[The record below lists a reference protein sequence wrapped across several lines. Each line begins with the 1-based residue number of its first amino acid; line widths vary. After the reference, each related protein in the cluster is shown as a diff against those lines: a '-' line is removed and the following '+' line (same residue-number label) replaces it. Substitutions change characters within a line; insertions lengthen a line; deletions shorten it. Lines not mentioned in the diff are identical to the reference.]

1 MVSAVI
7 FDLGG
12 AFVDWPDGEEAVA
25 ERFGEGFVSDMFDRS
40 EPDEVVSLPRT
51 ELVSMLERSGL
62 MYVLVDAPPGDQ
74 TQPET
79 LPVMLAW
86 EFAEGLRGR

>member
-12 AFVDWPDGEEAVA
+12 TVVDRPNREEAV
-25 ERFGEGFVSDMFDRS
+25 ERFGEGFVSDMFERS

-62 MYVLVDAPPGDQ
+62 MYVLSWTRRLTTKPSPRPSRQCWPGSSR
-74 TQPET
+74 
-79 LPVMLAW
+79 
-86 EFAEGLRGR
+86 RG

>member
-7 FDLGG
+7 FDLGSTL
-12 AFVDWPDGEEAVA
+12 VDWPNREGAV
-25 ERFGEGFVSDMFDRS
+25 ERFGEGLVSDTFERS

-51 ELVSMLERSGL
+51 QLVSMLERSGL
-62 MYVLVDAPPGDQ
+62 MYVLVNAPPGYQ

-79 LPVMLAW
+79 LPAMLAW
-86 EFAEGLRGR
+86 VFVEGLRGR

>member
-1 MVSAVI
+1 
-7 FDLGG
+7 
-12 AFVDWPDGEEAVA
+12 
-25 ERFGEGFVSDMFDRS
+25 
-40 EPDEVVSLPRT
+40 
-51 ELVSMLERSGL
+51 

-79 LPVMLAW
+79 LPVMLTW

>member
-7 FDLGG
+7 FDLGSTL
-12 AFVDWPDGEEAVA
+12 VNWPHWEEAV
-25 ERFGEGFVSDMFDRS
+25 ERFGEGFVSDMFERS
-40 EPDEVVSLPRT
+40 ESDEVVSLPRMQP
-51 ELVSMLERSGL
+51 VSMLERSGL

-86 EFAEGLRGR
+86 EFAVGLRGR

>member
-7 FDLGG
+7 FDLGSTLVDRPNREG
-12 AFVDWPDGEEAVA
+12 AV
-25 ERFGEGFVSDMFDRS
+25 ERFGEGFVSDTFERS

-62 MYVLVDAPPGDQ
+62 MYLLVDAPPGYQ

-86 EFAEGLRGR
+86 EFAERLRGR

>member
-7 FDLGG
+7 FDLGSTV
-12 AFVDWPDGEEAVA
+12 VDRPNREEAV
-25 ERFGEGFVSDMFDRS
+25 ERFGEGFVSDMFERS

>member
-7 FDLGG
+7 FDLGSTL
-12 AFVDWPDGEEAVA
+12 VDWPNWEEAV
-25 ERFGEGFVSDMFDRS
+25 ERFGEGFVSDTFERS
-40 EPDEVVSLPRT
+40 QPDEVVSLPRT
-51 ELVSMLERSGL
+51 QLVSKLERSGL

-79 LPVMLAW
+79 LPVMPAW

>member
-12 AFVDWPDGEEAVA
+12 TVVDRPNREEAV
-25 ERFGEGFVSDMFDRS
+25 ERFGEGFVSDMFERS

-62 MYVLVDAPPGDQ
+62 MYVLSWTRRLATKPSPRPSRQCWPGSSR
-74 TQPET
+74 
-79 LPVMLAW
+79 
-86 EFAEGLRGR
+86 RG

>member
-12 AFVDWPDGEEAVA
+12 TLVDWPDGEEAV
-25 ERFGEGFVSDMFDRS
+25 EHFGEGFVSDMFECS

-51 ELVSMLERSGL
+51 ELVSMLECSGL
-62 MYVLVDAPPGDQ
+62 MYVLVDAP
-74 TQPET
+74 
-79 LPVMLAW
+79 LATKPSP
-86 EFAEGLRGR
+86 RPSR

>member
-12 AFVDWPDGEEAVA
+12 TLVDWPDGEEAV
-25 ERFGEGFVSDMFDRS
+25 EHFGEGFVSDMFERS
-40 EPDEVVSLPRT
+40 EPDEVVSLPGT

-62 MYVLVDAPPGDQ
+62 MYALVDAPPGDQ

>member
-12 AFVDWPDGEEAVA
+12 TLVDWPDGEEAV
-25 ERFGEGFVSDMFDRS
+25 EDFGEGFVSDMFERS
-40 EPDEVVSLPRT
+40 EPDEVVSLPGT

-62 MYVLVDAPPGDQ
+62 MYALVDAPPGDQ

-86 EFAEGLRGR
+86 EFAEGPRGR

>member
-7 FDLGG
+7 FDLGSTL
-12 AFVDWPDGEEAVA
+12 VDWPNWEEAV
-25 ERFGEGFVSDMFDRS
+25 ERFGEGFVSDMFEHS

-51 ELVSMLERSGL
+51 QLVSVLERSGL

-79 LPVMLAW
+79 LPVIMLAW

>member
-1 MVSAVI
+1 MLSAVI
-7 FDLGG
+7 FDLSSTL
-12 AFVDWPDGEEAVA
+12 VDWPNWEEAV
-25 ERFGEGFVSDMFDRS
+25 ERFGEGFVSDTFERS
-40 EPDEVVSLPRT
+40 QPDEVVSLPRT
-51 ELVSMLERSGL
+51 QLVSMLQRSGL

-79 LPVMLAW
+79 LPVMPAW

>member
-1 MVSAVI
+1 MLSAVI
-7 FDLGG
+7 FDLSSTL
-12 AFVDWPDGEEAVA
+12 VDWPNWEEAV
-25 ERFGEGFVSDMFDRS
+25 ERFGEGFVSDTFERS
-40 EPDEVVSLPRT
+40 QPDEVVSLPRT
-51 ELVSMLERSGL
+51 QLVSMLERSGL

-79 LPVMLAW
+79 LPVMPAW

>member
-1 MVSAVI
+1 MLSAVI
-7 FDLGG
+7 FDVSSTL
-12 AFVDWPDGEEAVA
+12 VDWPNWEEAV
-25 ERFGEGFVSDMFDRS
+25 ERFGEGFVSDTFERS
-40 EPDEVVSLPRT
+40 QPDEVVSLPRT
-51 ELVSMLERSGL
+51 QLVSKLERSGL

-79 LPVMLAW
+79 LPVMPAW

>member
-12 AFVDWPDGEEAVA
+12 TLVDWPDGEEAV
-25 ERFGEGFVSDMFDRS
+25 EHFGKGFVSDMFECS

-51 ELVSMLERSGL
+51 ELVSMLECSGL
-62 MYVLVDAPPGDQ
+62 MYVLVDAPLATKPSPRPSRLCWPGSSR
-74 TQPET
+74 
-79 LPVMLAW
+79 
-86 EFAEGLRGR
+86 RG

>member
-12 AFVDWPDGEEAVA
+12 TLVDWPNWEEAV
-25 ERFGEGFVSDMFDRS
+25 EGFGEGFVSDMFERS

-51 ELVSMLERSGL
+51 ELVFPCSN
-62 MYVLVDAPPGDQ
+62 A
-74 TQPET
+74 
-79 LPVMLAW
+79 LASCTCSYTRRL
-86 EFAEGLRGR
+86 ATKPSPRPSR

>member
-12 AFVDWPDGEEAVA
+12 TLVDWPDGEEAV
-25 ERFGEGFVSDMFDRS
+25 EHFGKGFVSDMFECS

-62 MYVLVDAPPGDQ
+62 MYVLVDAPPGYQ

>member
-12 AFVDWPDGEEAVA
+12 TLVDWPDGEEAV
-25 ERFGEGFVSDMFDRS
+25 EHFGEGFVNDMFERS

-79 LPVMLAW
+79 LPVMLAR
-86 EFAEGLRGR
+86 EFAEGLRGK

>member
-12 AFVDWPDGEEAVA
+12 TFVDWPDGEEAV
-25 ERFGEGFVSDMFDRS
+25 EHFGEGFVRDMFDRS
-40 EPDEVVSLPRT
+40 EPDEVVSFPRT

>member
-1 MVSAVI
+1 MVIAVI

-12 AFVDWPDGEEAVA
+12 TLVDWPDGEEAV
-25 ERFGEGFVSDMFDRS
+25 EHFGEGFVNDMFERS

-86 EFAEGLRGR
+86 EFAEGRRGR

>member
-12 AFVDWPDGEEAVA
+12 TLVDWPDGEAAVKH
-25 ERFGEGFVSDMFDRS
+25 FGEGFVSDMFERS

-51 ELVSMLERSGL
+51 ELASCTCSWTRR
-62 MYVLVDAPPGDQ
+62 
-74 TQPET
+74 
-79 LPVMLAW
+79 LATKPSP
-86 EFAEGLRGR
+86 RPSR

>member
-7 FDLGG
+7 FDLGSTL
-12 AFVDWPDGEEAVA
+12 VDWPDGEAAVKH
-25 ERFGEGFVSDMFDRS
+25 FGEGFVS
-40 EPDEVVSLPRT
+40 T

-62 MYVLVDAPPGDQ
+62 MYVLVDAPPGYQ

-79 LPVMLAW
+79 LPVMLTW

>member
-12 AFVDWPDGEEAVA
+12 TLVDWPDREGAV
-25 ERFGEGFVSDMFDRS
+25 ERFGEGFVSDMFERS

-79 LPVMLAW
+79 LPVMVAW